1 MIDLTIVEWGDPV
14 GGLGFV
20 HYPDPERPPAGKPF
34 QKATAALVSGT
45 VGQPPEGARD
55 SARHPVWSLRCV
67 LIDSVGP
74 HWCFAVQGRGG
85 KFGQAGS
92 CQFAFA
98 PADVEPRQVWATCV
112 QWVGADGRLGY
123 QPANQAPSGAVNE
136 QQISG
141 VLTGLAERRSRIAV
155 DGEPVDVAAAIARL
169 LDVVPVEDVRAYV
182 WVTYLLR
189 RPVLSEHPTVTGRW
203 PAELRASKDAKLV
216 NQWLNTASGEPS
228 TRAQHPRWPE
238 AVTWLAGHIVSG
250 SGINRSYRLLGGMPD
265 LLDTIVD
272 IELGLRPQD
281 VSALLDIGADRL
293 RSGTGPVLVRQWAR
307 ADPQQAI
314 SRLRVAAGPEW
325 LDALL
330 LEGLLEANK
339 AAAPGENPALLP
351 PVDEHPFTGWH
362 ERLALLL
369 RRRYADPAAMADF
382 VRRELKAPGRPM
394 ADRNAVEEATPW
406 LQKLGLSPNDPA
418 SGIFPV
424 PTNQIVRCLK
434 EDGHLSPTNR
444 RLLASASDFAW
455 EARRVVDG
463 LGYVA
468 APAGTELLQVA
479 TVDAQKDQSI
489 IGDLARYLLWNNDQH
504 GDKRTP
510 TCDVWLL
517 HVLDGDLPSSI
528 KALLIDVGIDHLT
541 QLGSRPLP
549 AAFLRRALELE
560 ATELGLPQA
569 TRRVLLLDSAERLQ
583 LVAEQE
589 LIHKGTKDRPVT
601 VRPRSIEL
609 RTLTLRGARRKPGK
623 AVAGAALKDRSTKK
637 TRERSG
643 KGHDFL
649 GLLVFLLVLVI
660 VVSIVFSVAYLLL
673 RRH

>member
-20 HYPDPERPPAGKPF
+20 HYPDPKRPPAGKPF
-34 QKATAALVSGT
+34 QKAAAALVSGT
-45 VGQPPEGARD
+45 VGQPPEGTRD
-55 SARHPVWSLRCV
+55 SDRHPVWSLRCV
-67 LIDSVGP
+67 QVDPLGP

-98 PADVEPRQVWATCV
+98 PADVEPRQVWATGA

-216 NQWLNTASGEPS
+216 NQWLDTASGEPS
-228 TRAQHPRWPE
+228 TREQHPRWPE
-238 AVTWLAGHIVSG
+238 AVTWLTDHIVSG
-250 SGINRSYRLLGGMPD
+250 SGINRSYRLFGGIPD

-272 IELGLRPQD
+272 NELGLRPQD

-293 RSGTGPVLVRQWAR
+293 RSGTGPALVRQWAR
-307 ADPQQAI
+307 ADPQKAI
-314 SRLRVAAGPEW
+314 SRLRGPAGARW
-325 LDALL
+325 LKNLL
-330 LEGLLEANK
+330 LDGLLEANTS
-339 AAAPGENPALLP
+339 AAPGKNPALFP
-351 PVDEHPFTGWH
+351 PADERPFTGWH

-369 RRRYADPAAMADF
+369 RRRYADPDAMAEF

-394 ADRNAVEEATPW
+394 AHRNAVEEATPW

-424 PTNQIVRCLK
+424 PTNEIVRCLK
-434 EDGHLSPTNR
+434 EDGYLSPTNR
-444 RLLASASDFAW
+444 RLLASAPDFAG
-455 EARRVVDG
+455 EARRVVDS
-463 LGYVA
+463 LGYVP
-468 APAGTELLQVA
+468 APAATALLQVA
-479 TVDAQKDQSI
+479 ALDAGQDQSVV
-489 IGDLARYLLWNNDQH
+489 GDLARYLLRHNDQH
-504 GDKRTP
+504 RDKRTSV
-510 TCDVWLL
+510 CDVWLL
-517 HVLDGDLPSSI
+517 HALDGNLPSWVRV
-528 KALLIDVGIDHLT
+528 LLMDVGILYLA
-541 QLGSRPLP
+541 QFSSRPLP
-549 AAFLRRALELE
+549 AAFLRRGLELE
-560 ATELGLPQA
+560 AAEPGLPTA
-569 TRRVLLLDSAERLQ
+569 TRRILLLDSAERLRP
-583 LVAEQE
+583 VAEQE
-589 LIHKGTKDRPVT
+589 LIHAGTDGGPVT
-601 VRPRSIEL
+601 GPPPIKSRW
-609 RTLTLRGARRKPGK
+609 LTQRGARSKPGK
-623 AVAGAALKDRSTKK
+623 AVAAAVPEDRVTVK
-637 TRERSG
+637 TRERSDSG
-643 KGHDFL
+643 YGL
-649 GLLVFLLVLVI
+649 AGLLVFLLVLAI
-660 VVSIVFSVAYLLL
+660 VLFIVGALAYLLL
-673 RRH
+673 IRH